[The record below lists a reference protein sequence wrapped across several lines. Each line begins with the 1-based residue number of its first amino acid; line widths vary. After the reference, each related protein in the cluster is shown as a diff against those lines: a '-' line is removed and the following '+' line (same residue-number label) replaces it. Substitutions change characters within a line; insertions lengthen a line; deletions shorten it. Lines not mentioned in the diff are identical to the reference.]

1 MINFCKN
8 RKWYFLISL
17 IIFVVGISFIFING
31 VQLDIQFTGGTKIT
45 YTYTGE
51 LNTDAAAKLIQ
62 NSTDRVVST
71 QKSTGSVDGTNSLV
85 VSLAGKES
93 LSTEELDAIDS
104 VVLKEYADNDISRQS
119 TTNVE
124 PYIGNRF
131 LRNGIIAVSLAIVL
145 IVLFV
150 TIRFKIISGFS
161 ASVCALIALFHDVF
175 VVFFVFVIMGIPLN
189 DGFIAVIL
197 TILGYSINDTLV
209 IYDRIREN
217 KKTYLNKK
225 QIEEIVNISIGQC
238 FRRCIITSTLTFSAM
253 FLVFLFALINDITS
267 VVNFAF
273 PLMIGILSGCYSS
286 ICLAAPIWVSW
297 QNAKSKKLAK

>member
-1 MINFCKN
+1 MINFYKY
-8 RKWYFLISL
+8 RRWYLIISL
-17 IIFVVGISFIFING
+17 AIFVIGIAFIFING

-45 YTYTGE
+45 YSYTGE
-51 LNTDAAAKLIQ
+51 LDTDAAGKLIQ
-62 NSTDRVVST
+62 KNTDRIVST

-93 LSTEELDAIDS
+93 MSTEELDAIDA
-104 VVLKEYADNDISRQS
+104 VVLKEYASNGISRQS

-131 LRNGIIAVSLAIVL
+131 LRNGILAVVIAIVL
-145 IVLFV
+145 IIFFV

-161 ASVCALIALFHDVF
+161 AAVCALIALFHDVF

-217 KKTYLNKK
+217 KKANIGKK
-225 QIEEIVNISIGQC
+225 PLDEIVNISINQC
-238 FRRCIITSTLTFSAM
+238 FRRCIFTSLLTFTAM
-253 FLVFLFALINDITS
+253 FLVFLFALINDISS
-267 VVNFAF
+267 VVNFAL

-286 ICLAAPIWVSW
+286 ICLASPIWVSW
-297 QNAKSKKLAK
+297 QNSKVKKIAK

>member
-1 MINFCKN
+1 MINFYKN
-8 RKWYFLISL
+8 RKWYFLLSL
-17 IIFVVGISFIFING
+17 VIFVVGISFIFING

-45 YTYTGE
+45 YNYTGE
-51 LNTDAAAKLIQ
+51 INTDAAAKLIQ
-62 NSTDRVVST
+62 KSTDRIVST

-93 LSTEELDAIDS
+93 LSTQELDAIDAL
-104 VVLKEYADNDISRQS
+104 VLKEYKDNEITRQS

-131 LRNGIIAVSLAIVL
+131 LKNGILAVSLAIIL
-145 IVLFV
+145 IIIFV

-175 VVFFVFVIMGIPLN
+175 VVFFVFVILGIPLN
-189 DGFIAVIL
+189 DGFIAVTL
-197 TILGYSINDTLV
+197 TILGYSVNDTLV

-217 KKTYLNKK
+217 KKLYMSKK
-225 QIEEIVNISIGQC
+225 PLDEIINLSISQC
-238 FRRCIITSTLTFSAM
+238 FRRCIITSVLTFSAM
-253 FLVFLFALINDITS
+253 FLVYIFALINDITS
-267 VVNFAF
+267 VVNFAL

-286 ICLAAPIWVSW
+286 ICLASPIWVTW
-297 QNAKSKKLAK
+297 QNAKAKKNAK